1 MHWEQMSY
9 RVNVQNAIL
18 SAFIL
23 GYDSFIF
30 ISAFSLFPSKN
41 NLVYSVIFLTDLA
54 SSKTLANF

>member
-1 MHWEQMSY
+1 MHWEQMGY

-30 ISAFSLFPSKN
+30 ISAFSLYNRKN